1 MAAEDAAEGE
11 VEAFEG
17 AVFAEGLE
25 GVLGAGRGEA
35 AAWGLERGDA
45 DLIEAYQ
52 EDEGR
57 DGDLFDAAFD
67 LALMFCHN
75 FRYEDFGSSPERC
88 VRH

>member
-1 MAAEDAAEGE
+1 MVTYMLRNGVITASSPGVTAEDAAEGE

-17 AVFAEGLE
+17 AVFAEGFE

-52 EDEGR
+52 EDEGG
-57 DGDLFDAAFD
+57 DGDLFNFAF
-67 LALMFCHN
+67 H
-75 FRYEDFGSSPERC
+75 
-88 VRH
+88 